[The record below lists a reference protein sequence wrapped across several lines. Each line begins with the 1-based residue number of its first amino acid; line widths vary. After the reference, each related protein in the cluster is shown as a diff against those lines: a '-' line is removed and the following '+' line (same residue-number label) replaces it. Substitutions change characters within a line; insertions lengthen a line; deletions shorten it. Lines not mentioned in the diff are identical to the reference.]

1 MIAVWW
7 LLACAPRPV
16 PPVAPSASP
25 AEVAPP
31 VEAAPAEPPPASA
44 EEALFGRIAVAYAS
58 ADAPGALALLAGF
71 ERQFPQSRAG
81 SVLVDWKNALERMG
95 KPAPSLDAVV
105 WSGGP
110 AASRAATLIV
120 FFEPWCPHCRA
131 DVPQVELLRREYEPR
146 GLSVVGVTAM
156 SRGATEA
163 DLADFVTAGE
173 VGFPIGREDGS
184 VSEAYGVAG
193 VPHIAFVR
201 EGVLVWSGHPSLL
214 TLDLVGAITE
224 GRPLPI
230 PVP

>member
-1 MIAVWW
+1 MALWW
-7 LLACAPRPV
+7 LLACVPRPV
-16 PPVAPSASP
+16 PPVTAPAPP
-25 AEVAPP
+25 AEVAPA
-31 VEAAPAEPPPASA
+31 EAAPADSTPATA

-58 ADAPGALALLAGF
+58 ADAPGALALLAEF
-71 ERQFPQSRAG
+71 DRQFPESRAG

-95 KPAPSLDAVV
+95 KAAPSLESVL
-105 WSGGP
+105 WPGEP
-110 AASRAATLIV
+110 AAPRAATLIV

-146 GLSVVGVTAM
+146 GLTVVGITAM

-163 DLADFVTAGE
+163 DLAEFVTAGQ

-201 EGVLVWSGHPSLL
+201 EGMLVWSGHPSLL